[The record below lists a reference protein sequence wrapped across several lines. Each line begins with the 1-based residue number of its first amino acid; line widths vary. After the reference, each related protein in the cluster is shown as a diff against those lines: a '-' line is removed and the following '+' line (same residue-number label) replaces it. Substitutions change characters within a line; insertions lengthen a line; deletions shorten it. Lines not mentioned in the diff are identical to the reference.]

1 MRRNPASTFSRFC
14 QTKVLGSPMHGPE
27 IQMSAAIPAG
37 PRNVTGTQWRKSHE
51 APTGRR
57 GGAGFT
63 LIELMVTVA
72 IVAILTAIAY
82 PSYRNYV
89 IRGQLTNATTGLS
102 AVAANM
108 ERYFQDNRTYVAA
121 NGFTPPCST
130 AAVYGQFTV
139 SCPTTLTATTYVL
152 QAVGSGNT
160 AGFKFFIDQLG
171 NQSSTVASP
180 APSSWTSCTVAWETK
195 PGQCP

>member
-1 MRRNPASTFSRFC
+1 MRGA
-14 QTKVLGSPMHGPE
+14 E
-27 IQMSAAIPAG
+27 IEMSVAIPAG
-37 PRNVTGTQWRKSHE
+37 PRS
-51 APTGRR
+51 A
-57 GGAGFT
+57 AGFT

-72 IVAILTAIAY
+72 IVAILAALAY

-160 AGFKFFIDQLG
+160 SGFKFYIDQLG
-171 NQSSTVASP
+171 NQSSTVAAP
-180 APSSWTSCTVAWETK
+180 APSSWTSCTIAWETK